1 MPQRSDERPIA
12 VFDSASLDG
21 TPGLRPA
28 ASGETLADGGDE
40 RALRAGEVV
49 IADERRPIARLT
61 GEAAPDC
68 LADRRTTSMLVC
80 ALAAAG
86 VSRLALEEAIW
97 TTAELLRG
105 AGTLEEPS

>member
-1 MPQRSDERPIA
+1 M
-12 VFDSASLDG
+12 
-21 TPGLRPA
+21 
-28 ASGETLADGGDE
+28 
-40 RALRAGEVV
+40 